1 MLEVLVNGLAR
12 GAAYALVALGYTMVY
27 GILGMIN
34 FAHGEIFMLGMF
46 ACVYALGA
54 LGALGLVQVGLTFPL
69 AIVMAMLF
77 SAGLGWANERVAYR
91 KLRGAHI
98 LAPLTSAIGMSI
110 VLQNFVML
118 SVTKGKIDF
127 PRAVAAPFVGREY
140 VVFGAH
146 IGLLQIAILSTTI
159 VLMGALFWLIQKTRI
174 GIALRAVAQ
183 DRTMASLVG
192 IPVDLAISLTFMLG
206 SALAAAGGVMISMY
220 HGVLSFDAGYQVGL
234 KAFIAAVLGGIGNIP
249 GAVLGGLVLGVVEDG
264 TSLWI
269 RSEWK
274 SVTAFLILILVL
286 LLRPRG
292 ILGERVADKV

>member
-1 MLEVLVNGLAR
+1 MIEVLVNGLAR
-12 GAAYALVALGYTMVY
+12 GSAYALVALGYTMVY

-34 FAHGEIFMLGMF
+34 FAHGEVFMVGMF
-46 ACVYALGA
+46 AAVWALGA
-54 LGALGLVQVGLTFPL
+54 LGSAGLIAVGLSLPMAL
-69 AIVMAMLF
+69 AASMAFCAL
-77 SAGLGWANERVAYR
+77 LGWANERLAYR
-91 KLRGAHI
+91 KLRGSHI

-110 VLQNFVML
+110 VLQNFIML
-118 SVTKGKIDF
+118 TVTKGKIDF
-127 PRAVAAPFVGREY
+127 PRAVASPLAGRHVE
-140 VVFGAH
+140 FLGAR
-146 IGLLQIAILSTTI
+146 ISVLQLVILGSTLL
-159 VLMGALFWLIQKTRI
+159 LMTALFWLIHRTRV

-206 SALAAAGGVMISMY
+206 SALAAAGGVMIAMY
-220 HGVLSFDAGYQVGL
+220 QGVLRFDAGYQVGL

-249 GAVLGGLVLGVVEDG
+249 GAVLGGLLLGLVEDG

-274 SVTAFLILILVL
+274 NVTAFLILILVL

-292 ILGERVADKV
+292 ILGERVAEKV

>member
-1 MLEVLVNGLAR
+1 MIEVLVNGLAR
-12 GAAYALVALGYTMVY
+12 GSAYALVALGYTMVY

-34 FAHGEIFMLGMF
+34 FAHGEVFMVGMF
-46 ACVYALGA
+46 ACVWALGA
-54 LGALGLVQVGLTFPL
+54 LGAAGIASFGAALPASVAL
-69 AIVMAMLF
+69 AMLF
-77 SAGLGWANERVAYR
+77 CAGLGWANERLAYR
-91 KLRGAHI
+91 RLRGAHI

-127 PRAVAAPFVGREY
+127 PRAFAEPLAGRHVELL
-140 VVFGAH
+140 GAR
-146 IGLLQIAILSTTI
+146 ISLLQIAILLSTLA
-159 VLMGALFWLIQKTRI
+159 LMATLFWLIQRTRI
-174 GIALRAVAQ
+174 GIALRAVSQ
-183 DRTMASLVG
+183 DRVMASLVG
-192 IPVDLAISLTFMLG
+192 IPVDRTISLTFMLG

-220 HGVLSFDAGYQVGL
+220 QGVLRFDAGYQIGL

-249 GAVLGGLVLGVVEDG
+249 GAVLGGILLGLVEDA

-274 SVTAFLILILVL
+274 NVTAFAILVLIL

-292 ILGERVADKV
+292 LLGERVADKV

>member
-1 MLEVLVNGLAR
+1 MLEVLINGLAR
-12 GAAYALVALGYTMVY
+12 GSAYALVALGYTMVY

-34 FAHGEIFMLGMF
+34 FAHGEIFMVGMF

-54 LGALGLVQVGLTFPL
+54 LGALGLVQLGLTFPL
-69 AIVMAMLF
+69 AILLAMAF

-118 SVTKGKIDF
+118 AVTKGKIDF
-127 PRAVAAPFVGREY
+127 PRAVAEPLTGRSFEIL
-140 VVFGAH
+140 GARVS
-146 IGLLQIAILSTTI
+146 LLQVAILGTTL
-159 VLMGALFWLIQKTRI
+159 VLMAALFWLIQKTRV

-183 DRTMASLVG
+183 DRTMAALVG
-192 IPVDLAISLTFMLG
+192 IPVDRAISLTFMLG
-206 SALAAAGGVMISMY
+206 SALAAAGGVMIAMY
-220 HGVLSFDAGYQVGL
+220 QGVLRFDAGYQVGL
-234 KAFIAAVLGGIGNIP
+234 KAFIAAVLGGIGNVP
-249 GAVLGGLVLGVVEDG
+249 GAVLGGIVLGLVEDA

-274 SVTAFLILILVL
+274 SVTAFVILILVL

-292 ILGERVADKV
+292 ILGERVAEKV

>member
-1 MLEVLVNGLAR
+1 MIEVLVNGLAR
-12 GAAYALVALGYTMVY
+12 GSAYALVALGYTMVY

-34 FAHGEIFMLGMF
+34 FAHGEIFMVGMF

-54 LGALGLVQVGLTFPL
+54 LGALGLVQIGLTFPL
-69 AIVMAMLF
+69 AIAMAMLF

-91 KLRGAHI
+91 RLRGAHI

-127 PRAVAAPFVGREY
+127 PRAVAEPLAGRQ
-140 VVFGAH
+140 FSFLGAQ
-146 IGLLQIAILSTTI
+146 ISLLQILILSTTL
-159 VLMGALFWLIQKTRI
+159 VLMAALFWLIQRTRV

-192 IPVDLAISLTFMLG
+192 IPVNLAISLTFMLG
-206 SALAAAGGVMISMY
+206 SALAAAGGIMIAMY
-220 HGVLSFDAGYQVGL
+220 QGVLRFDAGYQTGL

-249 GAVLGGLVLGVVEDG
+249 GAVLGGVLLGLVEDG

-269 RSEWK
+269 KSEWK
-274 SVTAFLILILVL
+274 NVTAFVILILVL

-292 ILGERVADKV
+292 ILGERVAEKV

>member
-1 MLEVLVNGLAR
+1 MIEVLVNGLAR
-12 GAAYALVALGYTMVY
+12 GSAYALVALGYTMVY

-34 FAHGEIFMLGMF
+34 FAHGEIFMVGMF
-46 ACVYALGA
+46 ACVWALGA
-54 LGALGLVQVGLTFPL
+54 LGSAGLVYAGIALPASVV
-69 AIVMAMLF
+69 IAMLF
-77 SAGLGWANERVAYR
+77 CAGLGWANERVAYR
-91 KLRGAHI
+91 RLRGAHI

-110 VLQNFVML
+110 VLQNFIML

-127 PRAVAAPFVGREY
+127 PRAIAAPLAGRHIELFGSRVG
-140 VVFGAH
+140 V
-146 IGLLQIAILSTTI
+146 LQIAILGTTL
-159 VLMGALFWLIQKTRI
+159 VLMAGLFWLIQRTRI

-192 IPVDLAISLTFMLG
+192 IPVDRAISLTFMLG
-206 SALAAAGGVMISMY
+206 SALAAAGGVMISLY
-220 HGVLSFDAGYQVGL
+220 QGVLRFDAGYQIGL

-249 GAVLGGLVLGVVEDG
+249 GAVLGGLLLGLVEDG

-274 SVTAFLILILVL
+274 NVTAFVILILVL

>member
-1 MLEVLVNGLAR
+1 MLEVLINGLSR
-12 GAAYALVALGYTMVY
+12 GSAYALVALGYTMVY

-34 FAHGEIFMLGMF
+34 FAHGEVFMVGMF
-46 ACVYALGA
+46 ACVWALGA
-54 LGALGLVQVGLTFPL
+54 FGSAGLVGVGLTLPL
-69 AIVMAMLF
+69 AIVVAMGF
-77 SAGLGWANERVAYR
+77 CAVLGWTNERVAYR
-91 KLRGAHI
+91 KLRGAHL

-127 PRAVAAPFVGREY
+127 PRAVSEPLAGRRIELL
-140 VVFGAH
+140 GSS
-146 IGLLQIAILSTTI
+146 ISLLQISILATTLL
-159 VLMGALFWLIQKTRI
+159 LMSGLFWLIQRTRI

-192 IPVDLAISLTFMLG
+192 IPVDRTISLTFMLG
-206 SALAAAGGVMISMY
+206 SALAAAGGVMIAMY
-220 HGVLSFDAGYQVGL
+220 QGVLRFDAGYQIGL

-249 GAVLGGLVLGVVEDG
+249 GAVLGGLLLGLVEDA

-269 RSEWK
+269 KSEWK
-274 SVTAFLILILVL
+274 NVTAFAILILVL

-292 ILGERVADKV
+292 ILGERVAEKV